1 MEKRTHPIY
10 LDNHAT
16 TKVDPRVLEAMM
28 PFFSDSFGNASSID
42 HIYGNEA
49 ASAVKT
55 AREKVANLINS
66 KDPDDI
72 IFTSGATESD
82 NMAILGVARAL
93 KNKGNHIITVRT
105 EHKAVLE
112 SCNRLE
118 KEGFQITYLPVDY
131 NGCIKFEDLKK
142 AIKKDTIL
150 ITIMAA
156 NNEVG
161 TIAPLKAI
169 GEFAKENNI
178 IFHTDAAQ
186 AFGHIP
192 IDVIDMK
199 IDLLSIS
206 GHKIYGP
213 KGIGALYIN
222 QDNMK
227 LKIDPLMFGG
237 GQEFGYRPG
246 TYNTPGI
253 VGLGKAAELAK
264 IEMTEESKR
273 LSKLRDMLYR
283 QISSQ
288 LPVEI
293 NGNAKEKL
301 SHNLNLYFPG
311 IEGKALIN
319 EAKGIAISAGSA
331 CTSKEVKP
339 SHVLTAMGFDNDRI
353 HSSIRIGLGRFTTK
367 EEISLAV
374 KEIVKAVLKLK
385 RV

>member
-1 MEKRTHPIY
+1 MEKRAHPIY